1 MLNKLIINANHYSTK
16 RSRIIYVVNRV
27 EDKIVKIVTLRR
39 QFELFN
45 FYLIVKDVMN
55 NLADVYKDI
64 DRIENAM
71 REYDSLRQDSAQT
84 FRDFYSDFKLLDE
97 ELAYNETY
105 LMHNLSKKLNS
116 KLYIKFSDVSGLNE
130 QFISL
135 TAIRDYLIKT
145 NNVMRVKNLNKQIK
159 ISKKTY
165 TSRFDL
171 SLTYIVSARRVTPV
185 IISTTSI
192 ISTSKTSFA
201 PVIKVK
207 KEYICF

>member
-1 MLNKLIINANHYSTK
+1 MFTNDDDPTWNAWFNAMLNKLIVNANHYSTK

-105 LMHNLSKKLNS
+105 LMHDLSKKLNS
-116 KLYIKFSDVSGLNE
+116 KLYIKFSDVSDLNE

-135 TAIRDYLIKT
+135 IAMRNYLIKT
-145 NNVMRVKNLNKQIK
+145 NNVMRVK
-159 ISKKTY
+159 
-165 TSRFDL
+165 DL
-171 SLTYIVSARRVTPV
+171 D
-185 IISTTSI
+185 
-192 ISTSKTSFA
+192 K
-201 PVIKVK
+201 
-207 KEYICF
+207 